1 MNAGL
6 IKFLLV
12 IVVLVGLAVYY
23 HYEGP
28 RVEFSRTLFGQINS
42 SQPVTLEI
50 STTGAFKVSIHG

>member
-12 IVVLVGLAVYY
+12 VVALLSLAVYY

-28 RVEFSRTLFGQINS
+28 QVEFSRTLFGASHGETWHQTLLAE
-42 SQPVTLEI
+42 PVI
-50 STTGAFKVSIHG
+50 QGARIHG